1 MPRLKGLTAALVLLV
16 SVASAP
22 KVGAAEPFVSLCGG
36 GDCVVA
42 ATTPAS
48 MAKVSLIA
56 FSNFQCPFSGRA
68 SPTLEGL
75 QEIYSGALSVTFLH
89 NPLSFH
95 KHSRLAAIASMAAA
109 RQGHFWQMHDL
120 LFQNQRLLARADLVG
135 YAKRLGL
142 DSARFSRDLDDGQL
156 AEFVDRSRNIATAVG
171 ATGTP
176 AFFVNGKILKGA
188 QPFEVF
194 KQVIDEEIAAA
205 DAAGRHG
212 VAWMRSRTRQHNATL
227 AAYLWDGKVPPPRP
241 AAASPPKRRPVDK
254 TVYKVRVDPQRDA
267 ILGSPLA
274 LVTVV
279 VFSDFQCPFCK
290 RLEPVLKKLTTQYGR
305 HLRLVFKHNP
315 LIFHRDAQTAAHA
328 SLCAKEQGKFW
339 EMHDQLFAHQSALQL
354 ESLEAYAREI
364 GVDVSAYGECMKS
377 DRYMPQIEADK
388 VLAGK
393 VTARG
398 TPNTYIN
405 GRKLT
410 GAKPVEEFAAL
421 VDEEMKKARG
431 LLRSGVLPSEIY
443 EGIIANGKIFEPL
456 DEEVHRFDLKK
467 AHRLGRRKVR
477 VQIVVFS
484 DFECPFSNAAYAP
497 LQEVQ
502 THFGRKAAVYFKHF
516 PLSFHKEA
524 RAAAEASECAAQ
536 QGQFWLYHNLLFEHR
551 KSLGEQTYK
560 DLARQVGLNLQS
572 FGRCL
577 GTKFI
582 ADKVE
587 ANMAEARRSK
597 VRGTPTIFINGR
609 KFTSPSGY
617 NRNAFI
623 SVINKYVL
631 RR

>member
-1 MPRLKGLTAALVLLV
+1 MTGIAHSSMPRLKGLTAALVLLV

-227 AAYLWDGKVPPPRP
+227 AAYLWDGKV
-241 AAASPPKRRPVDK
+241 
-254 TVYKVRVDPQRDA
+254 
-267 ILGSPLA
+267 
-274 LVTVV
+274 
-279 VFSDFQCPFCK
+279 
-290 RLEPVLKKLTTQYGR
+290 
-305 HLRLVFKHNP
+305 
-315 LIFHRDAQTAAHA
+315 
-328 SLCAKEQGKFW
+328 
-339 EMHDQLFAHQSALQL
+339 
-354 ESLEAYAREI
+354 
-364 GVDVSAYGECMKS
+364 
-377 DRYMPQIEADK
+377 
-388 VLAGK
+388 
-393 VTARG
+393 
-398 TPNTYIN
+398 
-405 GRKLT
+405 
-410 GAKPVEEFAAL
+410 
-421 VDEEMKKARG
+421 
-431 LLRSGVLPSEIY
+431 
-443 EGIIANGKIFEPL
+443 
-456 DEEVHRFDLKK
+456 
-467 AHRLGRRKVR
+467 
-477 VQIVVFS
+477 
-484 DFECPFSNAAYAP
+484 
-497 LQEVQ
+497 
-502 THFGRKAAVYFKHF
+502 
-516 PLSFHKEA
+516 
-524 RAAAEASECAAQ
+524 
-536 QGQFWLYHNLLFEHR
+536 
-551 KSLGEQTYK
+551 
-560 DLARQVGLNLQS
+560 
-572 FGRCL
+572 
-577 GTKFI
+577 
-582 ADKVE
+582 
-587 ANMAEARRSK
+587 
-597 VRGTPTIFINGR
+597 
-609 KFTSPSGY
+609 
-617 NRNAFI
+617 
-623 SVINKYVL
+623 
-631 RR
+631 